1 MSLNTKMLWTSE
13 AHIQPC
19 HISMAGI
26 FDRVL
31 NTHLN
36 VRKLHKARKTGSVL
50 SFLSANSNRN
60 SISWL
65 KKKQYKFFV
74 CSYLSVDSPHA
85 ITFTFLGR
93 PIGNN
98 ISGRK
103 TPEFPIS
110 THFFNPG
117 TKKHES
123 INKFNV
129 EQT

>member
-1 MSLNTKMLWTSE
+1 MSLNIKMLWTSE

-26 FDRVL
+26 FDRIL

-50 SFLSANSNRN
+50 SF

-110 THFFNPG
+110 THFFNPE
-117 TKKHES
+117 KKTW
-123 INKFNV
+123 IYK
-129 EQT
+129 